1 MLIENIKN
9 NWKTDIVGYAQAI
22 ASLKETAYP
31 AWTVKLVDGYGVAIP
46 YDGEAEINE
55 NFANARI
62 YRADNIMV
70 SAGVMQRAIVLV
82 TNSGGI
88 EGPFAS
94 LCAEFVDPGENG
106 SAREEII
113 NSPVDWWKKWK
124 ELLGNKNID
133 ARIYDVLGELSVL
146 YTLIK
151 SGEDAHWNGPDGAS
165 YDIEI
170 DNYFVEVKSTINR
183 SKREISI
190 SNQFQL
196 DPPGKPLKLT
206 LCVFEPSIKSGLSI
220 NTLVAKFAEIGYN
233 VTLLNQKL
241 AEMGFE
247 EGMSSRN
254 KTFILHEMLRYHV
267 GPDFPRVTPASFIGG
282 VLPTGV
288 TKITYT
294 VDLSGMSAE
303 AIVQGAS
310 HDL

>member
-55 NFANARI
+55 SFANARI

-70 SAGVMQRAIVLV
+70 TAGVMQRAIVLV
-82 TNSGGI
+82 TSSTGI
-88 EGPFAS
+88 EEPFAS
-94 LCAEFVDPGENG
+94 LCAEFIDPGENG
-106 SAREEII
+106 AARTEIV

-133 ARIYDVLGELSVL
+133 ARIYDVLGELCVL
-146 YTLIK
+146 YHLIK
-151 SGEDAHWNGPDGAS
+151 SGNNANWNGPDGAS
-165 YDIEI
+165 YDIET
-170 DNYFVEVKSTINR
+170 DTKFVEVKSTLSR
-183 SKREISI
+183 SKKEVTI

-196 DPPGKPLKLT
+196 DPPGKPLNLV
-206 LCVFEPSIKSGLSI
+206 LCVFEPSINSGFSI
-220 NTLVAKFAEIGYN
+220 NGIIAKFAKVGYN
-233 VTLLNQKL
+233 VALLNQKL
-241 AEMGFE
+241 EEMGFE

-254 KTFILHEMLRYHV
+254 KTFILHEMLKYKI
-267 GPDFPRVTPASFIGG
+267 GPEFPRITPASFVGG

-294 VDLSGMSAE
+294 VDLSGIPSESM
-303 AIVQGAS
+303 V
-310 HDL
+310 